1 MKNFVVIS
9 AFLAMLLMAT
19 LSSCGGDNDGAVKAV
34 QSYLQALVNKDSDR
48 IATLA
53 CANWEADA
61 RTELESFTAVTV
73 TLQEPACQETGTDG
87 DITLVSCTGKITA
100 NYGNEVLEIDLSDR
114 TFQTVYEAGEWRMCG
129 YR

>member
-9 AFLAMLLMAT
+9 ALLAMLLMAT
-19 LSSCGGDNDGAVKAV
+19 LSSCGADHDGAVKAV
-34 QSYLQALVNKDSDR
+34 QAYLQALVNKDSDR

-53 CANWEADA
+53 CADWEADA
-61 RTELESFTAVTV
+61 RTELESFTAVSV
-73 TLQEPACQETGTDG
+73 TLQNPSCQETGTDG

-100 NYGNEVLEIDLSDR
+100 NYGNEVLEIDLADR
-114 TFQTVYEAGEWRMCG
+114 TYQVVYEAGDWRMCG